1 MNLIVQDLAVGY
13 RGREIASGISLQAA
27 AGDCLLICGL
37 NGSGKT
43 TLLRTLA
50 GLLPPVAGSFLANG
64 RVVMVP
70 TRIPRVKGFTV
81 SEFLRLATGA
91 APADAARA
99 IEQAGL
105 PTLADRDI
113 STLSDGQFQRAC
125 IATALCRRAA
135 VILLDEHPPGR
146 AHRLLG
152 LPGQRADSQ
161 PFTHPGP
168 RHRRRH
174 SLHVPRPG
182 CRPQNRHV
190 GIPAFL
196 TSGFPLYT
204 AISLRHVYY
213 ITLSCFRTGA

>member
-91 APADAARA
+91 APADATRA

-135 VILLDEHPPGR
+135 VILLDEP
-146 AHRLLG
+146 
-152 LPGQRADSQ
+152 
-161 PFTHPGP
+161 T
-168 RHRRRH
+168 
-174 SLHVPRPG
+174 
-182 CRPQNRHV
+182 
-190 GIPAFL
+190 AFL
-196 TSGFPLYT
+196 DYQAKEQILDLLP
-204 AISLRHVYY
+204 
-213 ITLSCFRTGA
+213 TLARDTGAAILFTSHDLDAARKIATSEYRLF

>member
-91 APADAARA
+91 APADATRA

-135 VILLDEHPPGR
+135 VILLDEPTAFLDYQAKEQILR
-146 AHRLLG
+146 ACIATALCRRAAVILLDEPTAFLDYQAKEQILDLLPTLARDTGAAILFTSHDLDAARKIATSEYRLL
-152 LPGQRADSQ
+152 
-161 PFTHPGP
+161 
-168 RHRRRH
+168 
-174 SLHVPRPG
+174 
-182 CRPQNRHV
+182 
-190 GIPAFL
+190 
-196 TSGFPLYT
+196 
-204 AISLRHVYY
+204 
-213 ITLSCFRTGA
+213 

>member
-13 RGREIASGISLQAA
+13 RGREIASGISLQADP
-27 AGDCLLICGL
+27 GDCILICGL

-50 GLLPPVAGSFLANG
+50 GLLPPVAGSFRANG

-135 VILLDEHPPGR
+135 VILLDEPTAFPPWP
-146 AHRLLG
+146 AT
-152 LPGQRADSQ
+152 PAPPSSS
-161 PFTHPGP
+161 PPTTWMPPAKSP
-168 RHRRRH
+168 RR
-174 SLHVPRPG
+174 
-182 CRPQNRHV
+182 N
-190 GIPAFL
+190 
-196 TSGFPLYT
+196 SGFFD
-204 AISLRHVYY
+204 LRFSDVYGV
-213 ITLSCFRTGA
+213 ITYGTRETFFGEMKHFSHL

>member
-13 RGREIASGISLQAA
+13 RGREIARGISLQAA

-50 GLLPPVAGSFLANG
+50 GLLPPVAGSFRANG

-135 VILLDEHPPGR
+135 VILLDEP
-146 AHRLLG
+146 
-152 LPGQRADSQ
+152 
-161 PFTHPGP
+161 T
-168 RHRRRH
+168 
-174 SLHVPRPG
+174 
-182 CRPQNRHV
+182 
-190 GIPAFL
+190 AFL
-196 TSGFPLYT
+196 DYQAKEQILFYPPWPATPAPPSSSPPTTWMPPAKSPRRNTGFFDLRFSAIYGDFIKTCVLYN
-204 AISLRHVYY
+204 
-213 ITLSCFRTGA
+213 TLVF